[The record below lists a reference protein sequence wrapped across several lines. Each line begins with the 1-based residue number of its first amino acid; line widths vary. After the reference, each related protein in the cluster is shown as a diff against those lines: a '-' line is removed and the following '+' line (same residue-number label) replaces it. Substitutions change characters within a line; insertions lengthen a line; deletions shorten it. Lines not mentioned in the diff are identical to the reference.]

1 MCVWS
6 VGGHARW
13 AQVKEPPPSV
23 VRCRQL
29 GVVTKEVLKDGA
41 EVAASMD
48 SAYDDAYDHDEL

>member
-1 MCVWS
+1 M
-6 VGGHARW
+6 
-13 AQVKEPPPSV
+13 